1 MDPRTVRIRALNDEL
16 RQNLAGGVAVMT
28 PGVAALGQEAVDR
41 IVKTIAVFDDFCHAN
56 DPYEEHDFGSFEAEG
71 HTIFFK
77 IDYFDRNE
85 IPVPR
90 SDRPGR
96 HRSRDHGHAG
106 RRILTGP
113 GSAPRARSTH
123 RGVRYRSKSRR
134 RRPRSSAAGIDPSR
148 TRGQKR

>member
-1 MDPRTVRIRALNDEL
+1 NRAGRRRFCGPITPNIAGAASFPCRPPAWPMNCACDSYQRRIDMDPRTVRIRALNDEL

-77 IDYFDRNE
+77 IDYFDRNLKYLS
-85 IPVPR
+85 P
-90 SDRPGR
+90 
-96 HRSRDHGHAG
+96 
-106 RRILTGP
+106 
-113 GSAPRARSTH
+113 
-123 RGVRYRSKSRR
+123 
-134 RRPRSSAAGIDPSR
+134 DPSDPVVTVR
-148 TRGQKR
+148 VITVMLADEY